1 MTKCNCVCGNCKQ
14 DPNKTGVY
22 GVDTTDAL
30 QSWQTEIINKEI
42 EDRYREN
49 QGDPFGEHFSINPNS
64 AKENE

>member
-1 MTKCNCVCGNCKQ
+1 MSECKCVCGNCKQ
-14 DPNKTGVY
+14 DLNKTGVY
-22 GVDTTDAL
+22 GADTTDAL

-49 QGDPFGEHFSINPNS
+49 QDPFGEHFSINPNS